1 MQAIADGAVDTS
13 RGVRYWRRQS
23 RHRDQSPD
31 FSCDIEPDLY
41 PSRLGC
47 NFSLAAGRKVLG
59 LGIAQGLFPGARMKR
74 RELIT
79 LLGGAALAWPIAV
92 RAQQAARLYRVGWLF
107 AAVPLKDMGGPDPV
121 DPVSRAFV
129 HGLRDLGYIEGQN
142 LALER
147 RSAEGKLERIGEFA
161 AELVGLDPE
170 VIITGGGDFM
180 AQALQRLTKT
190 VPIIS
195 PYGDDPVGAG
205 LVASLAHPGGN
216 VTGFLAYTGPEF
228 ETKRLQLLKEAVP
241 KAIRIA
247 FLAMKEVWEGPV
259 GQAVRDAAPTLGVT
273 LIHVEHAPDSYVE
286 AFVQMTREPPD
297 ALFVAYHPVNYAN
310 RQLIVDFASKERM
323 PGIYPYREA
332 VMAGGLMSYS
342 VSTTDLF
349 RRAAGLVDKI
359 FKGTKPADI
368 PVERP
373 TKLELLVNL
382 KTAKIL
388 DLQIPD
394 TLLARADNV
403 IE

>member
-1 MQAIADGAVDTS
+1 M
-13 RGVRYWRRQS
+13 R
-23 RHRDQSPD
+23 
-31 FSCDIEPDLY
+31 
-41 PSRLGC
+41 
-47 NFSLAAGRKVLG
+47 
-59 LGIAQGLFPGARMKR
+59 R
-74 RELIT
+74 REFIT
-79 LLGGAALAWPIAV
+79 LLAGAAASFPLTA

-129 HGLRDLGYIEGQN
+129 HGLRDLGFIEGQN
-142 LALER
+142 LVLER
-147 RSAEGKLERIGEFA
+147 RSAEGKLERIGELA
-161 AELVGLDPE
+161 AELVGLNPD

-228 ETKRLQLLKEAVP
+228 ETKRLELLKEAVP

-247 FLAMKEVWEGPV
+247 FLAMKDIWEGPV
-259 GQAVRDAAPTLGVT
+259 GQALRDAAPTLGVT
-273 LIHVEHAPDSYVE
+273 VIHVEHAPYSYAE
-286 AFVQMTREPPD
+286 AFARMTREPPD

-310 RQLIVDFASKERM
+310 RQLIADFAAQQRI

-332 VMAGGLMSYS
+332 VMGGGLMSYS

-373 TKLELLVNL
+373 TKLELFVNL
-382 KTAKIL
+382 RTAKIL
-388 DLQIPD
+388 NLQIPD
-394 TLLARADNV
+394 TLLASADNV